1 MDFYETDLTNLHDDL
16 VNKKISATELTK
28 ATYDNIENRDD
39 QVEAFLTLNKD
50 EALKQAAQLDEQ
62 GINADQL
69 VAGIP
74 LGVKDNIVTKD
85 IRTTAA
91 SKILDNFKPIYD
103 ATVIEKLKAQNFIDA
118 GKLNLDEFAMGGSTE
133 NSAYQTTH
141 NAWDLTRVPGG
152 SSGGSAAAVAAGEV
166 LAALGTDTGG
176 SIRLPASY
184 NGVVGM
190 KPTYGRVSR
199 WGIIAFGSS
208 LDQVG
213 WLTQSVKDN
222 ALLTSLISGH
232 DEHDLTSSKQAVPDF
247 AAQLNDD
254 TNVKGLRIAVPKE
267 YLDDGVDEGVK
278 QTIQAALKH
287 YESLGAIVDEVS
299 LPHTKYGV
307 AAYYIISSSE
317 ASSNLQ
323 RFDGIRYGV
332 RAKDVENLEDVYV
345 RSRTEGFGDE
355 VKRRIMLGT
364 FSLSAGFYDAYF
376 KKASQIRT
384 LIRQDFEKV
393 FADHDLIMG
402 PAGPTVAYKIGSTIS
417 DPKAMYMNDVLTV
430 PVNMAGLPGMSI
442 PAGFSD
448 NMPVGLQIIG
458 KPFDEET
465 MYKAAY
471 TFEQSTDFHKQTPKI
486 GGQN

>member
-1 MDFYETDLTNLHDDL
+1 MDFYDTDLTSLHEDL
-16 VNKKISATELTK
+16 VNKKISSTELTK
-28 ATYDNIENRDD
+28 ATYENIAADDD
-39 QVEAFLTLNKD
+39 QVKAFLTLNQ
-50 EALKQAAQLDEQ
+50 EQALKKAAEVDKQ
-62 GINADQL
+62 GVAVDQL
-69 VAGIP
+69 VSGIP

-85 IRTTAA
+85 LKTTAA
-91 SKILDNFKPIYD
+91 SKILSNFTPVYD
-103 ATVIEKLKAQNFIDA
+103 AAVIEKLKAQNFIDA

-133 NSAYQTTH
+133 NSAFQTTH
-141 NAWDLTRVPGG
+141 NPWDLTRVPGG
-152 SSGGSAAAVAAGEV
+152 SSGGSAAAVAAGEI
-166 LAALGTDTGG
+166 LAAMGTDTGG

-213 WLTQSVKDN
+213 WLTRSVKDN

-232 DEHDLTSSKQAVPDF
+232 DDRDLTSSTKEVPNF
-247 AAQLNDD
+247 AGQLNDD

-267 YLDDGVDEGVK
+267 YLGEGVDDNVK
-278 QTIQAALKH
+278 VVIQAALKH
-287 YESLGAIVDEVS
+287 YESLGAIIDEVS
-299 LPHTKYGV
+299 LPNTQYGV

-332 RAKDVENLEDVYV
+332 RATDVENLEDVYV
-345 RSRTEGFGDE
+345 RSRSEGFGDE

-376 KKASQIRT
+376 MKASQIRT

-393 FADHDLIMG
+393 FEDHDLVMG
-402 PAGPTVAYKIGSTIS
+402 PAGPTVAYKIGSNIT

-442 PAGFSD
+442 PAGFAD

-471 TFEQSTDFHKQTPKI
+471 TFEQSTDFHKQTPKL

>member
-1 MDFYETDLTNLHDDL
+1 MNFYETDLTQLHDDL

-28 ATYDNIENRDD
+28 ATYDNIKAKDD
-39 QVEAFLTLNKD
+39 QIEAFLTLNEENALA
-50 EALKQAAQLDEQ
+50 EAAALDEK
-62 GINADQL
+62 GIAADQL

-103 ATVIEKLKAQNFIDA
+103 ATVIEKLKAQNFINA

-133 NSAYQTTH
+133 NSAYQVTH

-152 SSGGSAAAVAAGEV
+152 SSGGSAASVAAGEV

-213 WLTQSVKDN
+213 WLTTSVKDN

-232 DEHDLTSSKQAVPDF
+232 DDHDLTSSTRDVPDF
-247 AAQLNDD
+247 GAQLNDD
-254 TNVKGLRIAVPKE
+254 TNVNGLRIAVPKE
-267 YLDDGVDEGVK
+267 YLGEGVDEKVK
-278 QTIQAALKH
+278 EVIKAALKH

-299 LPHTKYGV
+299 LPHTQYGV

-332 RAKDVENLEDVYV
+332 RATDVQDLEDVYV
-345 RSRTEGFGDE
+345 KSRSEGFGDE

-376 KKASQIRT
+376 NKASQIRA
-384 LIRQDFEKV
+384 LIRQDFENV
-393 FADHDLIMG
+393 FKDHDVVMG
-402 PAGPTVAYKIGSTIS
+402 PAGPTVAYKIGSNIA
-417 DPKAMYMNDVLTV
+417 DPKTMYMNDVLTV

-442 PAGFSD
+442 PAGLAD
-448 NMPVGLQIIG
+448 GMPVGLQIIG

-471 TFEQSTDFHKQTPKI
+471 TFEQSTDFHKAQPNI

>member
-1 MDFYETDLTNLHDDL
+1 MNFYDTDLTSLHEDL

-28 ATYDNIENRDD
+28 ATYQNIDAKDD
-39 QVEAFLTLNKD
+39 DIKAFLTLN
-50 EALKQAAQLDEQ
+50 EQAATKQAADLDEK
-62 GINADQL
+62 GIQADEI

-85 IRTTAA
+85 VRTTAA
-91 SKILDNFKPIYD
+91 SKILDNFTPIYD
-103 ATVIEKLKAQNFIDA
+103 ATVIEKLKAQNFINA

-133 NSAYQTTH
+133 NSAYQITH

-232 DEHDLTSSKQAVPDF
+232 DHHDLTSSTQEVPNF
-247 AAQLNDD
+247 AANLNDD

-267 YLDDGVDEGVK
+267 YLDEGVDEGVK
-278 QTIQAALKH
+278 ATIQAALKH
-287 YESLGAIVDEVS
+287 YESLGAIIDEVS

-332 RAKDVENLEDVYV
+332 RAKDVNNLEDVYV

-393 FADHDLIMG
+393 FEDHDLIMG
-402 PAGPTVAYKIGSTIS
+402 PAGPTVAYKIGSNIA
-417 DPKAMYMNDVLTV
+417 DPKTMYMNDVLTV

-471 TFEQSTDFHKQTPKI
+471 TFEQSTDFHKQQPQ

>member
-1 MDFYETDLTNLHDDL
+1 MNFYETDLTQLHDDL

-28 ATYDNIENRDD
+28 ATYDNIKAKDD
-39 QVEAFLTLNKD
+39 QIEAFLTLNEENALA
-50 EALKQAAQLDEQ
+50 EAAALDEK
-62 GINADQL
+62 GIAADQL

-103 ATVIEKLKAQNFIDA
+103 ATVIEKLKAQNFINA

-133 NSAYQTTH
+133 NSAYQVTH
-141 NAWDLTRVPGG
+141 NAWNLTRVPGG
-152 SSGGSAAAVAAGEV
+152 SSGGSAASVAAGEV

-213 WLTQSVKDN
+213 WLTTSVKDN

-232 DEHDLTSSKQAVPDF
+232 DDHDLTSSTRDVPDF
-247 AAQLNDD
+247 GAQLNDD
-254 TNVKGLRIAVPKE
+254 TNVNGLRIAVPKE
-267 YLDDGVDEGVK
+267 YLGEGVDEKVK
-278 QTIQAALKH
+278 EVIKAALKH

-299 LPHTKYGV
+299 LPHTQYGV

-332 RAKDVENLEDVYV
+332 RATDVQDLEDVYV
-345 RSRTEGFGDE
+345 KSRSEGFGDE

-376 KKASQIRT
+376 NKASQIRA
-384 LIRQDFEKV
+384 LIRQDFENV
-393 FADHDLIMG
+393 FKDHDVVMG
-402 PAGPTVAYKIGSTIS
+402 PAGPTVAYKIGSNIA
-417 DPKAMYMNDVLTV
+417 DPKTMYMNDVLTV

-442 PAGFSD
+442 PAGLAD
-448 NMPVGLQIIG
+448 GMPVGLQIIG

-471 TFEQSTDFHKQTPKI
+471 TFEQSTDFHKAQPNI

>member
-1 MDFYETDLTNLHDDL
+1 MNFYETDLTQLHDDL

-28 ATYDNIENRDD
+28 ATYDNIKAKDD
-39 QVEAFLTLNKD
+39 QIEAFLTLNEENALA
-50 EALKQAAQLDEQ
+50 EAAALDEK
-62 GINADQL
+62 GIAADQL

-103 ATVIEKLKAQNFIDA
+103 ATVIEKLKAQNFINA

-133 NSAYQTTH
+133 NSAYQVTH

-152 SSGGSAAAVAAGEV
+152 SSGGSAASVAAAEV

-213 WLTQSVKDN
+213 WLTTSVKDN

-232 DEHDLTSSKQAVPDF
+232 DDHDLTSSTRDVPDF
-247 AAQLNDD
+247 GAQLNDD
-254 TNVKGLRIAVPKE
+254 TNVNGLRIAVPKE
-267 YLDDGVDEGVK
+267 YLGEGVDEKVK
-278 QTIQAALKH
+278 EVIKAALKH

-299 LPHTKYGV
+299 LPHTQYGV

-332 RAKDVENLEDVYV
+332 RATDVQDLEDVYV
-345 RSRTEGFGDE
+345 KSRSEGFGDE

-376 KKASQIRT
+376 NKASQIRA
-384 LIRQDFEKV
+384 LIRQDFENV
-393 FADHDLIMG
+393 FKDHDVVMG
-402 PAGPTVAYKIGSTIS
+402 PAGPTVAYKIGSNIA
-417 DPKAMYMNDVLTV
+417 DPKTMYMNDVLTV

-442 PAGFSD
+442 PAGLAD
-448 NMPVGLQIIG
+448 GMPVGLQIIG

-471 TFEQSTDFHKQTPKI
+471 TFEQSTDFHKAQPNI

>member
-1 MDFYETDLTNLHDDL
+1 MNFYETDLTQLHDDL

-28 ATYDNIENRDD
+28 ATYDNIKAKDD
-39 QVEAFLTLNKD
+39 QIEAFLTLNEENALA
-50 EALKQAAQLDEQ
+50 EAAALDEK
-62 GINADQL
+62 GIAADQL

-103 ATVIEKLKAQNFIDA
+103 ATVIEKLKAQNFINA

-133 NSAYQTTH
+133 NSAYQVTH

-152 SSGGSAAAVAAGEV
+152 SSGGSAASVAAGEV

-213 WLTQSVKDN
+213 WLTTSVKDN

-232 DEHDLTSSKQAVPDF
+232 DAHDLTSSTRDVPDF
-247 AAQLNDD
+247 GAQLNDD
-254 TNVKGLRIAVPKE
+254 TNVNGLRIAVPKE
-267 YLDDGVDEGVK
+267 YLGEGVDEKVK
-278 QTIQAALKH
+278 EVIKAALKH

-299 LPHTKYGV
+299 LPHTQYGV

-332 RAKDVENLEDVYV
+332 RATDVQDLEDVYV
-345 RSRTEGFGDE
+345 KSRSEGFGDE

-376 KKASQIRT
+376 NKASQIRA
-384 LIRQDFEKV
+384 LIRQDFENV
-393 FADHDLIMG
+393 FKDHDVVMG
-402 PAGPTVAYKIGSTIS
+402 PAGPTVAYKIGSNIA
-417 DPKAMYMNDVLTV
+417 DPKTMYMNDVLTV

-442 PAGFSD
+442 PAGLAD
-448 NMPVGLQIIG
+448 GMPVGLQIIG

-471 TFEQSTDFHKQTPKI
+471 TFEQSTDFHKAQPNI